1 MLKVHSEEIRF
12 VSVWLF
18 DFEQVFNYLIQIVFC
33 ENNRPNYTWNS
44 TNLNLFLAE
53 TAFL

>member
-18 DFEQVFNYLIQIVFC
+18 DFEQVFNYLVS
-33 ENNRPNYTWNS
+33 NS
-44 TNLNLFLAE
+44 FLRKQP
-53 TAFL
+53 TKLYLKFN